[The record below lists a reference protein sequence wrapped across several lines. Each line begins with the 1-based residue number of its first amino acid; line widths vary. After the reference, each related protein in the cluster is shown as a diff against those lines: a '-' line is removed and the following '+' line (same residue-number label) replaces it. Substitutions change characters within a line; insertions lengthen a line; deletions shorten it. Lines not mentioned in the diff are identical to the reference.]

1 MKLNS
6 HIIFLIVIVGII
18 TAGVVGA
25 TLLSNGPMKQVDF
38 DGIKVNVPS
47 DANFVKTNDGY
58 ADSKYGIAIHPFKD
72 NASASNY
79 LKGVTGASVIALKNQ
94 PPQSVAFV
102 QGDDTNVLI
111 TNGKEAV
118 ALGAKD
124 QNLVTDMANS
134 VVFSNH
140 QKSVKPKPVVP
151 GIAPPPHLEIHND
164 FYLILAFMKQV
175 NNPEFNLNFVEANL
189 TQVVNDYN
197 SASDQGTL
205 DQYTASEFAQNA
217 NSNTSNVQSAN
228 SNGAVANNN
237 ANTSLLDNPQV
248 SNVVG
253 FLSSGDSN
261 AGSAAD
267 GDAAQSNGGSVP
279 SVSGNDAS
287 GSSVASI
294 SGDSGSSSGGD
305 SGQQKLSENEFK
317 ELIKPEL
324 EKQDLTIKDID
335 ESGDYFIVKVKDST
349 GHIEKMKFDAFTGQ
363 FIEYI
368 DS

>member
-58 ADSKYGIAIHPFKD
+58 ADSKYGIAVHPFKD

-102 QGDDTNVLI
+102 QGDNTNVLI

-151 GIAPPPHLEIHND
+151 GIAPPPHLEINND
-164 FYLILAFMKQV
+164 FYLIKALVLQV
-175 NNPEFNLNFVEANL
+175 NNDIFNAAVFQNNTAMIV
-189 TQVVNDYN
+189 DGYN
-197 SASDQGTL
+197 AASDQGTL
-205 DQYTASEFAQNA
+205 DQYTASEFTQTASSNA
-217 NSNTSNVQSAN
+217 SAS
-228 SNGAVANNN
+228 SNGAVANN

-261 AGSAAD
+261 AGSAAG

>member
-58 ADSKYGIAIHPFKD
+58 ADSKYGIAIHPFKN

-102 QGDDTNVLI
+102 QGDNTNVLI
-111 TNGKEAV
+111 TNGNEAV

-140 QKSVKPKPVVP
+140 QKSVKPKPVIP

-164 FYLILAFMKQV
+164 FNLIVNLMAQV
-175 NNPEFNLNFVEANL
+175 NTLEFNVNAFQANI
-189 TQVVNDYN
+189 TPVINDYN
-197 SASDQGTL
+197 AASDQGTL

-217 NSNTSNVQSAN
+217 NSNTSAVQNTN
-228 SNGAVANNN
+228 SNGAVANN
-237 ANTSLLDNPQV
+237 ANTSLLDNGEV
-248 SNVVG
+248 SNIVSSLG
-253 FLSSGDSN
+253 SGDSN
-261 AGSAAD
+261 AGSAAG
-267 GDAAQSNGGSVP
+267 GDAAQSNGGAVP
-279 SVSGNDAS
+279 SVSGNDGA
-287 GSSVASI
+287 GSSVS
-294 SGDSGSSSGGD
+294 SSSGDNG
-305 SGQQKLSENEFK
+305 GQQKLSESEFK
-317 ELIKPEL
+317 DLVEPEL
-324 EKQDLTIKDID
+324 EKQGFTIKNIN
-335 ESGDYFIVKVKDST
+335 ETGDYFIVKVIDST
-349 GHIEKMKFDAFTGQ
+349 GHVEKMKFDAFTGQ
-363 FIEYI
+363 FIENMKN
-368 DS
+368 

>member
-79 LKGVTGASVIALKNQ
+79 LKSVTGASVIALKNQ

-228 SNGAVANNN
+228 SNGAVANN

-261 AGSAAD
+261 AGSAAG

-294 SGDSGSSSGGD
+294 SEDSGSSSGGD

>member
-102 QGDDTNVLI
+102 QGDNTNVLI

-151 GIAPPPHLEIHND
+151 GIAPPPHLEINND

-175 NNPEFNLNFVEANL
+175 NNPEFNLNFVQANL

-197 SASDQGTL
+197 SASD
-205 DQYTASEFAQNA
+205 
-217 NSNTSNVQSAN
+217 
-228 SNGAVANNN
+228 
-237 ANTSLLDNPQV
+237 
-248 SNVVG
+248 
-253 FLSSGDSN
+253 
-261 AGSAAD
+261 
-267 GDAAQSNGGSVP
+267 
-279 SVSGNDAS
+279 
-287 GSSVASI
+287 
-294 SGDSGSSSGGD
+294 
-305 SGQQKLSENEFK
+305 
-317 ELIKPEL
+317 
-324 EKQDLTIKDID
+324 
-335 ESGDYFIVKVKDST
+335 
-349 GHIEKMKFDAFTGQ
+349 
-363 FIEYI
+363 
-368 DS
+368 

>member
-102 QGDDTNVLI
+102 QGDNTNVLI

-151 GIAPPPHLEIHND
+151 GIAPPPHLEINND

-175 NNPEFNLNFVEANL
+175 NNPEFNLNFVQANL

-205 DQYTASEFAQNA
+205 DQYTANEFTQTAS
-217 NSNTSNVQSAN
+217 SNTSAN
-228 SNGAVANNN
+228 SNGAVANN

-279 SVSGNDAS
+279 FLSGNGAS
-287 GSSVASI
+287 GSSVAST
-294 SGDSGSSSGGD
+294 SGDSGSSTGGD
-305 SGQQKLSENEFK
+305 SGQQKVDMDEFK
-317 ELIKPEL
+317 LEL
-324 EKQDLTIKDID
+324 EKQYPGYTVGVKED
-335 ESGDYFIVKVKDST
+335 GDYYIVSLKDSS
-349 GHIEKMKFDAFTGQ
+349 GQVVEKMKYDAFTGQ
-363 FIEYI
+363 FIEKM
-368 DS
+368 DK

>member
-140 QKSVKPKPVVP
+140 QKSVKPKPVIP

-164 FYLILAFMKQV
+164 FYLIEALVLQV
-175 NNPEFNLNFVEANL
+175 NNDIFNAAVFQNNTAMIV
-189 TQVVNDYN
+189 DGYN

-205 DQYTASEFAQNA
+205 DQYTASEFTQTASSNA
-217 NSNTSNVQSAN
+217 SAS
-228 SNGAVANNN
+228 SNGAVANN

-261 AGSAAD
+261 DGSAAG

-279 SVSGNDAS
+279 FLSGNDAS
-287 GSSVASI
+287 GSSVAST
-294 SGDSGSSSGGD
+294 SGDSGSSTSGD
-305 SGQQKLSENEFK
+305 SGQQKVDMDEFK
-317 ELIKPEL
+317 LEL
-324 EKQDLTIKDID
+324 EKQYPGYTVGVKED
-335 ESGDYFIVKVKDST
+335 GDYYIVSLKDSS
-349 GHIEKMKFDAFTGQ
+349 GQVVEKMKYDAFTGQ
-363 FIEYI
+363 FIEKM
-368 DS
+368 DK